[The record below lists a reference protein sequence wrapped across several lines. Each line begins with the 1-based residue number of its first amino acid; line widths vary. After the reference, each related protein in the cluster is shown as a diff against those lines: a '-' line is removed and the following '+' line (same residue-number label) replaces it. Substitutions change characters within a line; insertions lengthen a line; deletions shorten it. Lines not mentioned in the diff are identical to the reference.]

1 MRRREFKIKVVQQF
15 STPLMAIEPI
25 VYHRPSQC
33 FGVLAVAGYDFAGA
47 SNIAWINGY
56 EPFVSFDPGADGVP
70 DAPVF
75 HSDILGSNRKP
86 GNQSHS
92 RHHFHNPEHL
102 SDGLTAA
109 GHVTELI
116 GADCVKGRDQTH
128 EARGTE
134 CS

>member
-1 MRRREFKIKVVQQF
+1 MIYHAGRYSGLKGGRREFKIEVVQQF

-47 SNIAWINGY
+47 FNIAWINGY

-116 GADCVKGRDQTH
+116 GAD
-128 EARGTE
+128 
-134 CS
+134 